1 MRGDLVAM
9 WERFLCGEPVTV
21 RPEIQASWRRSKA
34 GGVDPERLDLERTE
48 IDPEQTLVRAGAP
61 VLLGMSDQFA
71 GTATALALADVTGT
85 VIWRWEADRRLTSDL
100 DRIEFTLGSRAGERS
115 AGTNGIGIA
124 ATTSRTSV
132 VVGAEHFKQ
141 AWHGWACVAAPVVDP
156 VGRRIAGSVNI
167 ACPAPDANRMLLVV
181 ARSLA
186 ANISESLRRMATAR
200 QHRLLDAHLAFCRSG
215 AGTVVS
221 LDRQHMI
228 VEDGAAPYGLDR
240 AVLWQVVNQAGPAA
254 REVEIAAGVHARMY
268 PVTPGRLDDGVVLL
282 IGRGPVPSASPP
294 KPSPPKPSPV
304 ALTPLEQ
311 AEARVIVDVLTE
323 CGGNKSLAAN
333 RLGISRGTLYQ
344 RLRYYRLS
352 DGT

>member
-1 MRGDLVAM
+1 MPGDLVAK
-9 WERFLCGEPVTV
+9 WERFLCGEPVSV
-21 RPEIQASWRRSKA
+21 RPEIQASWQRSKA

-61 VLLGMSDQFA
+61 VMLGMSDQFA

-85 VIWRWEADRRLTSDL
+85 VIWRWEADRRLTGDL

-167 ACPAPDANRMLLVV
+167 ACPAPDANRLLVV
-181 ARSLA
+181 AARSLA
-186 ANISESLRRMATAR
+186 ANITESLRRMATVR
-200 QHRLLDAHLAFCRSG
+200 QHRLLDAHLAFCASG

-294 KPSPPKPSPV
+294 KPSAV